1 LKQTGHFASLTLHP
15 FSPVRFT
22 FKKIALFA
30 QCSTRQESL
39 MCAEIYEG
47 TTMPQRP
54 IFLLPP
60 VLALPFLL
68 SGCLTNP
75 TQPSIDPTPFE
86 TMEYQGQQGLAVI
99 NASALYAR
107 GGTGQGVAV
116 ALVDS
121 GLNSNL
127 PEFQGRIADPGFD
140 YVENRAGTFDRV
152 GHGTQMAGI
161 LAANKDDQGMHGVAF
176 NAQLIPFRFGDDN
189 EPFFFDTEIAQSW
202 QAGFDKGARI
212 LNNSWANAIP
222 ATEINEARYKQV
234 MPESLVTAR
243 KLVQDG
249 AVFVFPT
256 GNELKREPLAEP
268 GLPIAIPELEKGW
281 IAVVALKNDGSAIN
295 AKSNYCGV
303 AAAWCIAVPGGDS
316 GAGQGLLTTS
326 KDGKYVQT
334 AGTSPAAAMVSG
346 ALAALQSRYPEL
358 TAQQVRERLLATANR
373 TGIYA
378 NSEAYGRGLM
388 DLEAASRQAP
398 KSTIN

>member
-1 LKQTGHFASLTLHP
+1 MRAQIHQGTIMLQPSGFSLAP
-15 FSPVRFT
+15 
-22 FKKIALFA
+22 A
-30 QCSTRQESL
+30 
-39 MCAEIYEG
+39 
-47 TTMPQRP
+47 
-54 IFLLPP
+54 
-60 VLALPFLL
+60 LALPLLL

-75 TQPSIDPTPFE
+75 VQPAIDPTRFE
-86 TMEYQGQQGLAVI
+86 TPEYRAQKGLAVI
-99 NASALYAR
+99 HASTLYAR

-121 GLNSNL
+121 GLNSSL
-127 PEFQGRIADPGFD
+127 PAFQGRVRDPGFD
-140 YVENRAGTFDRV
+140 YVENKVGTFDRI

-161 LAANKDDQGMHGVAF
+161 LAANKDDHGMHGVAF

-189 EPFFFDTEIAQSW
+189 EPFFFDSEIAQSW

-222 ATEINEARYKQV
+222 ATEINEARYNQV

-243 KLVQDG
+243 KLVQGG

-256 GNELKREPLAEP
+256 GNELRREPLAEP
-268 GLPIAIPELEKGW
+268 GLPLALPELEKGW
-281 IAVVALKNDGSAIN
+281 IAVVALKSDGSAIN

-316 GAGQGLLTTS
+316 GAGQGLLTTG
-326 KDGKYVQT
+326 KDGDYVQT
-334 AGTSPAAAMVSG
+334 AGTSPAAALVSG
-346 ALAALQSRYPEL
+346 ALAALHSRYPEL

-373 TGIYA
+373 TGLYA

-388 DLEAASRQAP
+388 DLEAASRQPPANHP
-398 KSTIN
+398 DQTL

>member
-1 LKQTGHFASLTLHP
+1 MLQKCIL
-15 FSPVRFT
+15 
-22 FKKIALFA
+22 
-30 QCSTRQESL
+30 
-39 MCAEIYEG
+39 Y
-47 TTMPQRP
+47 
-54 IFLLPP
+54 LPP

-68 SGCLTNP
+68 SGCLTTP
-75 TQPSIDPTPFE
+75 VKHTVDPTPFE
-86 TMEYQGQQGLAVI
+86 TTEYQAQQGLAVI
-99 NASALYAR
+99 KASSLYAR
-107 GGTGQGVAV
+107 GGTGQGVSV

-127 PEFQGRIADPGFD
+127 AEFRERVVDPGFD
-140 YVENRAGTFDRV
+140 YVENRPGTLDRI

-189 EPFFFDTEIAQSW
+189 EPFFFDTEIAKSW
-202 QAGFDKGARI
+202 QSGFDKGAKI
-212 LNNSWANAIP
+212 FNNSWANAIP

-234 MPESLVTAR
+234 MPESLDVAR
-243 KLVQDG
+243 KMVEQG

-268 GLPIAIPELEKGW
+268 GLPVALPELEKGW
-281 IAVVALKNDGSAIN
+281 IAVVALKNDGSAMN

-316 GAGQGLLTTS
+316 GVGHGLLTTD
-326 KDGKYVQT
+326 KNGKYVQT

-346 ALAALQSRYPEL
+346 ALAALHSRYPEM
-358 TAQQVRERLLATANR
+358 TAQQVRDRLLATANR

-378 NSEAYGRGLM
+378 NSEAYGRGLL
-388 DLEAASRQAP
+388 DLEAASREVAQTAVE
-398 KSTIN
+398 

>member
-1 LKQTGHFASLTLHP
+1 MLQPSGFSLAP
-15 FSPVRFT
+15 
-22 FKKIALFA
+22 A
-30 QCSTRQESL
+30 
-39 MCAEIYEG
+39 
-47 TTMPQRP
+47 
-54 IFLLPP
+54 
-60 VLALPFLL
+60 LALPLLL

-75 TQPSIDPTPFE
+75 VQPAIDPTRFE
-86 TMEYQGQQGLAVI
+86 TPEYRAQKGLAVI
-99 NASALYAR
+99 HASTLYAR

-121 GLNSNL
+121 GLNSSL
-127 PEFQGRIADPGFD
+127 PAFQGRVRDPGFD
-140 YVENRAGTFDRV
+140 HVENKVGTFDRI

-161 LAANKDDQGMHGVAF
+161 LAANKDDHGMHGVAF

-189 EPFFFDTEIAQSW
+189 EPFFFDSEIAQSW

-222 ATEINEARYKQV
+222 ATEINEARYNQV

-243 KLVQDG
+243 KLVRDG

-256 GNELKREPLAEP
+256 GNELRREPLAEP
-268 GLPIAIPELEKGW
+268 GLPLALPELEKGW
-281 IAVVALKNDGSAIN
+281 IAVVALKSDGSAIN

-316 GAGQGLLTTS
+316 GAGQGLLTTG
-326 KDGKYVQT
+326 KDGDYVQT
-334 AGTSPAAAMVSG
+334 AGTSPAAALVSG
-346 ALAALQSRYPEL
+346 ALAALHSRYPEL

-388 DLEAASRQAP
+388 DLEAASRQPPA
-398 KSTIN
+398 SRHDQTL

>member
-1 LKQTGHFASLTLHP
+1 MLQPSGFSLAP
-15 FSPVRFT
+15 
-22 FKKIALFA
+22 A
-30 QCSTRQESL
+30 
-39 MCAEIYEG
+39 
-47 TTMPQRP
+47 
-54 IFLLPP
+54 
-60 VLALPFLL
+60 LALPLLL
-68 SGCLTNP
+68 SGCLKNP
-75 TQPSIDPTPFE
+75 VQPAIDPTRFE
-86 TMEYQGQQGLAVI
+86 TPEYRAQKGLAVI
-99 NASALYAR
+99 HASTLYAR

-121 GLNSNL
+121 GLNSSL
-127 PEFQGRIADPGFD
+127 PAFQGRVRDPGFD
-140 YVENRAGTFDRV
+140 YVENKIGTFDRI

-161 LAANKDDQGMHGVAF
+161 LAANKDDHGMHGVAF

-189 EPFFFDTEIAQSW
+189 EPFFFDSEIAQSW

-222 ATEINEARYKQV
+222 ATEINEARYNQV
-234 MPESLVTAR
+234 MPESLVIAR
-243 KLVQDG
+243 KLVRDG

-268 GLPIAIPELEKGW
+268 GLPLALPELEKGW
-281 IAVVALKNDGSAIN
+281 IAVVALKSDGSDIN

-316 GAGQGLLTTS
+316 GAGQGLLTTG
-326 KDGKYVQT
+326 KDGEYVQT
-334 AGTSPAAAMVSG
+334 AGTSPAAALVSG
-346 ALAALQSRYPEL
+346 ALAALHSRYPEL

-388 DLEAASRQAP
+388 DLEAASRQPPA
-398 KSTIN
+398 SRHDQTL

>member
-1 LKQTGHFASLTLHP
+1 MLQILNISIIPA
-15 FSPVRFT
+15 
-22 FKKIALFA
+22 
-30 QCSTRQESL
+30 
-39 MCAEIYEG
+39 
-47 TTMPQRP
+47 
-54 IFLLPP
+54 
-60 VLALPFLL
+60 LALPLL
-68 SGCLTNP
+68 LAGCLTAP
-75 TQPSIDPTPFE
+75 VPPAIDPTPFE
-86 TMEYQGQQGLAVI
+86 TPEYQAQKGLAI
-99 NASALYAR
+99 IHASSLYAR

-116 ALVDS
+116 ALIDS
-121 GLNSNL
+121 GLNSNV
-127 PEFQGRIADPGFD
+127 PEFQGRLRDPGFD
-140 YVENRAGTFDRV
+140 HVENRVGTFDRI

-189 EPFFFDTEIAQSW
+189 EPFFFDSEIAQSW
-202 QAGFDKGARI
+202 QAGFDKGALI

-234 MPESLVTAR
+234 MPESLATAR

-268 GLPIAIPELEKGW
+268 GLPLALPELEKGW

-316 GAGQGLLTTS
+316 GADQGLLTTN
-326 KDGKYVQT
+326 KDGQYVQT
-334 AGTSPAAAMVSG
+334 AGTSPAAALVSG
-346 ALAALQSRYPEL
+346 AMAALQSRYPEL
-358 TAQQVRERLLATANR
+358 TPQQVRAHLLATANR
-373 TGIYA
+373 TGIYG
-378 NSEAYGRGLM
+378 NSEAYGQGLL

-398 KSTIN
+398 DSSID

>member
-1 LKQTGHFASLTLHP
+1 ML
-15 FSPVRFT
+15 
-22 FKKIALFA
+22 
-30 QCSTRQESL
+30 
-39 MCAEIYEG
+39 
-47 TTMPQRP
+47 QRP
-54 IFLLPP
+54 LFPLAI
-60 VLALPFLL
+60 VLALPFSL
-68 SGCLTNP
+68 SGCLTK
-75 TQPSIDPTPFE
+75 TAQPAIDPTPFE
-86 TMEYQGQQGLAVI
+86 TTEYRGHQGLTVI
-99 NASALYAR
+99 NASSLYAR

-116 ALVDS
+116 ALIDS

-127 PEFQGRIADPGFD
+127 PEFQGRVRDPGFD
-140 YVENRAGTFDRV
+140 FVENRAGTVDRV

-161 LAANKDDQGMHGVAF
+161 LAANKDEQGMHGVAF
-176 NAQLIPFRFGDDN
+176 NAQLIPYRFGDNN
-189 EPFFFDTEIAQSW
+189 EPFFFDTEIAKSW

-212 LNNSWANAIP
+212 FNNSWANAIP
-222 ATEINEARYKQV
+222 ATEITEARYNQV
-234 MPESLVTAR
+234 MPESLVTVR

-268 GLPIAIPELEKGW
+268 GLPLAMPELEKGW

-303 AAAWCIAVPGGDS
+303 AAAWCIAVPGGDA
-316 GAGQGLLTTS
+316 GAGNGLLTTS

-346 ALAALQSRYPEL
+346 ALAALHSRYPKL

-378 NSEAYGRGLM
+378 NSEAYGRGLL

-398 KSTIN
+398 QSMSN

>member
-1 LKQTGHFASLTLHP
+1 MVITAG
-15 FSPVRFT
+15 
-22 FKKIALFA
+22 
-30 QCSTRQESL
+30 SL
-39 MCAEIYEG
+39 MYADTHEG
-47 TTMPQRP
+47 TTMLQIPSFSI
-54 IFLLPP
+54 IFALL
-60 VLALPFLL
+60 LPFLL
-68 SGCLTNP
+68 SGCLTKL
-75 TQPSIDPTPFE
+75 TQPPIDPTPFE
-86 TMEYQGQQGLAVI
+86 TPEYRAQKGLAIVH
-99 NASALYAR
+99 ASTLYAR

-127 PEFQGRIADPGFD
+127 PEFQGRIRDPGFD
-140 YVENRAGTFDRV
+140 HVENQVGTFDRI

-161 LAANKDDQGMHGVAF
+161 LAANKDDQGMHGIAF

-189 EPFFFDTEIAQSW
+189 EPFFFDSEIAQSW
-202 QAGFDKGARI
+202 QSGFDKGARI
-212 LNNSWANAIP
+212 FNNSWANAVP

-234 MPESLVTAR
+234 MPKSLVIAR
-243 KLVQDG
+243 KLVRDG

-256 GNELKREPLAEP
+256 GNELKREPLVEP
-268 GLPIAIPELEKGW
+268 GLPIAIPELEMGW

-316 GAGQGLLTTS
+316 GADQGLLTTH
-326 KDGKYVQT
+326 KDGQYAQT
-334 AGTSPAAAMVSG
+334 AGTSPAVALVSG

-378 NSEAYGRGLM
+378 NSEAYGQGLM
-388 DLEAASRQAP
+388 DLDAASRPIPESEIGAAGQSDLSSP
-398 KSTIN
+398 I